1 MEGNKS
7 MPTVSDKTI
16 ARLISYRS
24 LLRGMA
30 DSGTTNVF
38 SHQIADMAGG
48 TATQVR
54 RDLMTV
60 GYSGSPRNG
69 YDIGQLT
76 SCIDRFLNA
85 GEPIPFVVAGVGNL
99 GRAILT
105 YFSTLHPRYTPVA
118 SFDTDPNKAG
128 RMICGCP
135 CHSLGELVRVVAP
148 AGAHLGIVTVPATE
162 AQHVAELLVEAGV
175 GGIVN
180 FAPVRL
186 KLPRRVY
193 VEHMDMA
200 MAFEKAAFFARQT
213 KLS

>member
-1 MEGNKS
+1 
-7 MPTVSDKTI
+7 
-16 ARLISYRS
+16 
-24 LLRGMA
+24 
-30 DSGTTNVF
+30 
-38 SHQIADMAGG
+38 
-48 TATQVR
+48 
-54 RDLMTV
+54 
-60 GYSGSPRNG
+60 
-69 YDIGQLT
+69 
-76 SCIDRFLNA
+76 
-85 GEPIPFVVAGVGNL
+85 
-99 GRAILT
+99 
-105 YFSTLHPRYTPVA
+105 
-118 SFDTDPNKAG
+118 
-128 RMICGCP
+128 
-135 CHSLGELVRVVAP
+135 VVAP